1 MKNIFLFVLLS
12 PFLFSIGGTVVFYD
26 GTTIEGDVKTVSP
39 ESVYLIPIGLSFPEE
54 ILMDN
59 VDSLKLYD
67 GKLMVANNQIILL
80 YSNGEFISPEKTV
93 NNIEENYDYEVEY
106 VIIPNWS
113 INIYTGYPIYKAS
126 SFEEFDKSNPIYG
139 LSIGSPWGIFAGDF
153 FMNVIGEIAYYNFQQ
168 KNNLDGKN
176 FGGPAFQIGLS
187 PGFFIGQSSVS
198 LTACTGVYQDDEGDF
213 TSGVITGG
221 SIDLPLGTLILN
233 KFGDVEL
240 VENLEDQIESFE
252 MRITGRANLI
262 QKNEGSTGWL
272 GLGISIGYE
281 F

>member
-233 KFGDVEL
+233 KFGGVEL